1 MARMSDEEIESY
13 CSVHPEWQFIDN
25 QLVREATADSFLA
38 GIDWVTQVARIA
50 EDLDHHPDIDI
61 RWRTVRFMLS
71 THSKGGV
78 TQLDFELAD
87 RINEVVAAK

>member
-1 MARMSDEEIESY
+1 MSEEEIESY
-13 CSVHPEWQFIDN
+13 CLVHPEWQFIDN
-25 QLVREATADSFLA
+25 QLVREGTAESFLT
-38 GIDWVTQVARIA
+38 GIDWVNQVAQIA

-71 THSKGGV
+71 THSEGGV
-78 TQLDFELAD
+78 TQRDFELAE